1 LSVFNL
7 NGFSARHAMTRDQL
21 DQALRQAL
29 MQVAPEV
36 DAARLDGARPLR
48 RQVDIDSADWL
59 NFLIEIER
67 SIGVAV
73 EDAQAGR
80 LDTLDKLADYCAS
93 RLPAA

>member
-1 LSVFNL
+1 
-7 NGFSARHAMTRDQL
+7 MTHDQL

-29 MQVAPEV
+29 MRVAPEA
-36 DAARLDGARPLR
+36 DAATLDSGRLLR

-80 LDTLDKLADYCAS
+80 LDTLAKLADYCAA
-93 RLPAA
+93 RLPAS

>member
-1 LSVFNL
+1 
-7 NGFSARHAMTRDQL
+7 MTHDQL

-29 MQVAPEV
+29 MRVAPEV
-36 DAARLDGARPLR
+36 DAATLDSRRLLR

-80 LDTLDKLADYCAS
+80 LDTLAKLVDYCAA
-93 RLPAA
+93 RLPAS

>member
-1 LSVFNL
+1 
-7 NGFSARHAMTRDQL
+7 MTHDQL

-29 MQVAPEV
+29 MRVAPEV
-36 DAARLDGARPLR
+36 DAATLDSGRLLR

-73 EDAQAGR
+73 EDAQSGR
-80 LDTLDKLADYCAS
+80 LDTLAKLADYCAA
-93 RLPAA
+93 RLPAS

>member
-1 LSVFNL
+1 
-7 NGFSARHAMTRDQL
+7 MTHDQL

-29 MQVAPEV
+29 MRVAPEV
-36 DAARLDGARPLR
+36 DAATLDSNRLLR

-80 LDTLDKLADYCAS
+80 RRRGSAGS
-93 RLPAA
+93 S